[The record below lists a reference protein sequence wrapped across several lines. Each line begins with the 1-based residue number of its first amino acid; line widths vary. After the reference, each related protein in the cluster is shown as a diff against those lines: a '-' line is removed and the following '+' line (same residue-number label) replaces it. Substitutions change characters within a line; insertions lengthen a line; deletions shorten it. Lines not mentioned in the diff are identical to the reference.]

1 MQEASTSNRENMNSR
16 VQIDELVIDA
26 VKSLAHDHDIDELA
40 SPSLDTRV
48 YSNLNSF
55 AVLDLILDLER
66 RIQNQMGHYIQIA
79 DENTFDPTLTPFQ
92 TVSHIADYLMR
103 KIVGAVG

>member
-1 MQEASTSNRENMNSR
+1 MNSR
-16 VQIDELVIDA
+16 VQIEELVIDA

-48 YSNLNSF
+48 YSNLDSF

-66 RIQNQMGHYIQIA
+66 RLQKQIGHYIQIA
-79 DENTFDPTLTPFQ
+79 DEKTFDPTLTPFQ
-92 TVSHIADYLMR
+92 TVSHIADYLKH
-103 KIVGAVG
+103 KIIGAVG